1 MGVIFIKK
9 FMKVLFPATHYYP
22 VIGGIET
29 WTQKIAE
36 ELVPKAE
43 VFVVTGKVKNRPKRE
58 ELNGVR
64 IWRTSLFELSNLS
77 ASPMT
82 YTLSLLP
89 FVFLKSL
96 VLIRKEKIDILH
108 CQGFL
113 SGLLGYGLSRITR
126 IPYIVTVQRL
136 ESKQNPLKNFIY
148 RKADFC
154 LAASQAIKK
163 NFESVGADKVE
174 VIPNGID
181 LKRFENLQRKP
192 HSGFVV
198 MTIARLEKVKGVEYL
213 IRALAT
219 PALRRSAGIRLSVI
233 GDGSER
239 KNLERLVA
247 KLGLTEKVKFLGEV
261 PNQKIPEHLAGA
273 DCFVLPSLK
282 EGFGIAVLEAWAAG
296 LPVIGS
302 NVGGIKELIED
313 GKTGILVEPGD
324 PEAIAKAILKIY
336 KQSEAGPIRNNL
348 AMTRLFRYDWGKI
361 GERVFKVYQKCL
373 VKNV

>member
-1 MGVIFIKK
+1 
-9 FMKVLFPATHYYP
+9 MKVLFPATHYYP

-96 VLIRKEKIDILH
+96 GLIRKEKIDILH

-163 NFESVGADKVE
+163 NFESVGVDKVE

-348 AMTRLFRYDWGKI
+348 AMARLFRYDWGEI